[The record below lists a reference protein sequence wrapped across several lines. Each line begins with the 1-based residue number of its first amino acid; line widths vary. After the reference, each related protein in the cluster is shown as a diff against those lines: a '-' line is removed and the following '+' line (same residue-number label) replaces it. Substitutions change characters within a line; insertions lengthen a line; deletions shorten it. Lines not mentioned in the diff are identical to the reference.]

1 MCNSICQLHSYN
13 IYLELQDLNFN
24 SNKLD
29 NKHML
34 KAAIEKIII
43 DMLLRNIT
51 FNDNIIV

>member
-1 MCNSICQLHSYN
+1 MENLCVIAFVSYTDIISI
-13 IYLELQDLNFN
+13 LNFN